1 MKAAFANFIKEN
13 PNCKGFARNPEAKQI
28 FEEIL
33 SKDEN
38 IIAMIDVS
46 ANRKPA
52 ISAVVN
58 EIEDFYIS
66 SQPNLFDLTD
76 SVVKQALGRMVT
88 SVLRPFGYVVK
99 RRRYLPKV
107 CTSKFITSGRIY
119 AKDGP
124 ATMRVVRKIE
134 KI

>member
-1 MKAAFANFIKEN
+1 MKATFADFIKEN

-28 FEEIL
+28 FDIL

-52 ISAVVN
+52 ISAVVDKVEN
-58 EIEDFYIS
+58 FYIK
-66 SQPNLFDLTD
+66 SQSNLFDLTD
-76 SVVKQALGRMVT
+76 SIVKQALGRMVT
-88 SVLRPFGYVVK
+88 SILRPFGYVAK
-99 RRRYLPKV
+99 RRRAMPKG
-107 CTSKFITSGRIY
+107 CTSQFITSGRVY
-119 AKDGP
+119 DKGGT